1 MKVNCEYCQARCRID
16 ESKIPA
22 TGGFVRCPS
31 CHKVFF
37 LSPEDA
43 RIQEQDQTPEATLL
57 PEKNEIEPQAEK
69 PPVSEVM
76 ADKPAVQPKPKP
88 ATKSTTIR
96 LQKLITSRPL
106 SISIAVTVLIEIM
119 LLILWGTGHQPV
131 IQSKSSSLSIPVISI
146 QIKNQVVQ
154 EITSHSLVGDAAINQ
169 QGNELSLALLVDQ
182 STPPAYALKLGRQ
195 FVENVKRLTGT
206 GKTDKNLTDYPSYQ
220 FHLFIY
226 YPNGKEVTNQL
237 SNTGD
242 IRDN

>member
-1 MKVNCEYCQARCRID
+1 MKVYCEYCQARCRID

-37 LSPEDA
+37 LSPEDS
-43 RIQEQDQTPEATLL
+43 RIQEQDQTPETTLL
-57 PEKNEIEPQAEK
+57 PEEHEIEPQAEK
-69 PPVSEVM
+69 LSVSEVM
-76 ADKPAVQPKPKP
+76 ADKTAVQPKPKP

-106 SISIAVTVLIEIM
+106 AISIAVTILIEIM
-119 LLILWGTGHQPV
+119 LLILWGIGRQPV
-131 IQSKSSSLSIPVISI
+131 IQSKSSSLSIPIISA
-146 QIKNQVVQ
+146 QIKNQVIQ
-154 EITSHSLVGDAAINQ
+154 KITSHSLVGDAAINQ
-169 QGNELSLALLVDQ
+169 HADELSLALLVDQ
-182 STPPAYALKLGRQ
+182 STPPTYALKLGEQ

-220 FHLFIY
+220 FNLFIY

-237 SNTGD
+237 SNTSD

>member
-22 TGGFVRCPS
+22 TGSFVRCPS

-69 PPVSEVM
+69 PSVSEGM
-76 ADKPAVQPKPKP
+76 ADKPAVQPKP

-96 LQKLITSRPL
+96 LQRFITSRPL
-106 SISIAVTVLIEIM
+106 AISIAVTVLIEIM
-119 LLILWGTGHQPV
+119 LLILWGTGHRSV
-131 IQSKSSSLSIPVISI
+131 IQSKSSSLSIPIISI
-146 QIKNQVVQ
+146 QIKNQVIQ

-195 FVENVKRLTGT
+195 FVENLKRVTGT
-206 GKTDKNLTDYPSYQ
+206 GKADKNLTDYPSYQ

-226 YPNGKEVTNQL
+226 YPNGKEVTDQL
-237 SNTGD
+237 STTDD

>member
-22 TGGFVRCPS
+22 AGGFVRCPS

-37 LSPEDA
+37 LNPEDA

-57 PEKNEIEPQAEK
+57 PDENKTEPQAEK
-69 PPVSEVM
+69 PSVSEVM
-76 ADKPAVQPKPKP
+76 ADKLAVKPKP

-96 LQKLITSRPL
+96 LQRFITSRPL
-106 SISIAVTVLIEIM
+106 AISIAVTVLIEIM

-146 QIKNQVVQ
+146 QIKNQVIQ

-182 STPPAYALKLGRQ
+182 STPPTYALKLGRQ
-195 FVENVKRLTGT
+195 FVENLKRLTGT
-206 GKTDKNLTDYPSYQ
+206 GKADKNLTYYPSYQ